1 LTSAHRGMAFIPL
14 RRRDRIVTAP
24 LSSEQNTV
32 A

>member
-1 LTSAHRGMAFIPL
+1 MAFIPL